1 MPMDDQ
7 DLMQEVASGNEA
19 AFGELYDRF
28 GKLVFRVAWQFFPN
42 RSESE
47 DAVQEVFIR
56 LWRTADR
63 FDAGRAKLVTW
74 VMLIARRHMIDRL
87 RRKQTRPTTQDY
99 VSDPVGDV
107 PRESEDPL
115 EIRAELRIRMD
126 RLSELQR
133 EVVTRTYFQG
143 FTLKETAEQLEVPL
157 GTVKSALSRA
167 LATMREGPKPEM

>member
-1 MPMDDQ
+1 MPMSDQ
-7 DLMQEVASGNEA
+7 ELMHEVASGNEA

-28 GKLVFRVAWQFFPN
+28 GKCLFAWWQFFPN

-63 FDAGRAKLVTW
+63 FDAERAKLVTW

-99 VSDPVGDV
+99 VSDPMGDG
-107 PRESEDPL
+107 PNQTEDPT
-115 EIRAELRIRMD
+115 EIRGELRGRME
-126 RLSELQR
+126 RLSELQK

-143 FTLKETAEQLEVPL
+143 FTLKETAEQLGAPL
-157 GTVKSALSRA
+157 GTGGALSRA

>member
-1 MPMDDQ
+1 MSDQ
-7 DLMQEVASGNEA
+7 ELMHEVASGNEA

-63 FDAGRAKLVTW
+63 FDAERAKLVTW

-87 RRKQTRPTTQDY
+87 RRKQTTTNHPRLRVRSHGGWAEPNRRPNRNP
-99 VSDPVGDV
+99 S
-107 PRESEDPL
+107 
-115 EIRAELRIRMD
+115 
-126 RLSELQR
+126 
-133 EVVTRTYFQG
+133 
-143 FTLKETAEQLEVPL
+143 
-157 GTVKSALSRA
+157 
-167 LATMREGPKPEM
+167 

>member
-1 MPMDDQ
+1 MPLSDQ
-7 DLMQEVASGNEA
+7 ELMHEVASGTKRHSA
-19 AFGELYDRF
+19 RRTIGSGSWFFGWL
-28 GKLVFRVAWQFFPN
+28 GSFPN

-47 DAVQEVFIR
+47 DVQEVFIR

-63 FDAGRAKLVTW
+63 FDAERAKLVTW

-99 VSDPVGDV
+99 VSDPMGDG
-107 PRESEDPL
+107 PNQTEDPT
-115 EIRAELRIRMD
+115 EIRAELRGRME
-126 RLSELQR
+126 RLSELQK

-143 FTLKETAEQLEVPL
+143 FTLKETAEQLGAPL